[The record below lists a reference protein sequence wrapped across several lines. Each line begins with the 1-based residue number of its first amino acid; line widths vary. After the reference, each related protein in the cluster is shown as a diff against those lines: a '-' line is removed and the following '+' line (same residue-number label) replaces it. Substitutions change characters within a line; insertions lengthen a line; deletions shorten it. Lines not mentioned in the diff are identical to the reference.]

1 MIIKIYQIQ
10 INDNGIDLSLKTTT
24 DGIMKAEET
33 SIIKASELFSVDID
47 KMWQLKHGFVNL

>member
-1 MIIKIYQIQ
+1 MESSVIIKIYQIQ
-10 INDNGIDLSLKTTT
+10 INEQGIDLSLKTTT

-47 KMWQLKHGFVNL
+47 KM